1 MRSAAVR
8 ISANNTSSSS
18 RLSSA
23 AARRNTG
30 KPHSAEHEQPTPA
43 LRGQLVE
50 MAWCGLVV
58 SAAGDVEVQIR
69 HLTIKMVLLV
79 LLIGGVVAGIWH
91 QRHSSWKTP
100 SQLSRAICL
109 RCTSLECACLIVK
122 HSALAP

>member
-8 ISANNTSSSS
+8 TSANNTSSSS

-58 SAAGDVEVQIR
+58 SAAGGVEVQIR
-69 HLTIKMVLLV
+69 HLTIKMVSP
-79 LLIGGVVAGIWH
+79 GAADRWRG
-91 QRHSSWKTP
+91 R
-100 SQLSRAICL
+100 RD
-109 RCTSLECACLIVK
+109 
-122 HSALAP
+122 LAPTPLGLEDRHHS